1 MERTAG
7 VGFRAL
13 LSALLHVGM
22 LVVHKQCQ
30 DIFPEFIPVTDT
42 RMRYWV
48 VKSKSFAPWK
58 CVGILGF
65 KLIFSLSPTFQHS
78 KIFPRLYMGK
88 PGSRYQSSVRKRR
101 GYTGLPGGYTL
112 LFEYLAGFFLTAKP
126 IQQDY
131 YGLSPT
137 VHNFNKA
144 YITIYTLISNQKCD
158 GAFGLSMLHAC
169 CMPAACLLHACCMP
183 SACLQVES
191 TLRSSFIM
199 FGSLRQM
206 HFMKYLSLQKFIA
219 AKFEGSAECL
229 SARGDLGLHSTSC
242 KGPFQVASGSPLWC
256 AESLSADVR
265 LAMKKTRDLL
275 WHCILL
281 LFLKQCGSASKTS
294 LIRTNFMLLGDIYE
308 SSFSDHQEAC
318 PDQTKSSQ

>member
-1 MERTAG
+1 MWR
-7 VGFRAL
+7 
-13 LSALLHVGM
+13 
-22 LVVHKQCQ
+22 
-30 DIFPEFIPVTDT
+30 
-42 RMRYWV
+42 
-48 VKSKSFAPWK
+48 
-58 CVGILGF
+58 
-65 KLIFSLSPTFQHS
+65 
-78 KIFPRLYMGK
+78 RLW
-88 PGSRYQSSVRKRR
+88 
-101 GYTGLPGGYTL
+101 T
-112 LFEYLAGFFLTAKP
+112 E
-126 IQQDY
+126 
-131 YGLSPT
+131 
-137 VHNFNKA
+137 H
-144 YITIYTLISNQKCD
+144 
-158 GAFGLSMLHAC
+158 
-169 CMPAACLLHACCMP
+169 AACLLHACCMP